1 MPALSHQPRKLI
13 SYSHPYRL
21 RQICFSIMHMPSFPS
36 LRLSTIAL
44 CLCATLYPEQST
56 AQQKN
61 NVIIFVADGLR
72 RGSVNAED
80 MPTFLKLRTSGV
92 DFRNSHSV
100 FPTFTTAN
108 ASVIGTGH
116 GLGDTGDYSNSIYPG
131 AWLSKPDVTAA
142 AGSIAPFLENDQV
155 LANMN
160 SLFGGNYL
168 GERTLL
174 SVAREKGF
182 NVASVGKLGPTAIQ
196 QNDAVAWDQYGFLSS
211 NGAIIIDDSTGDSA
225 GLPLPTEIFDA
236 LQKADLP
243 QDSPLR
249 SNGFPDSSIW
259 NSGFNGDAVTP
270 GTIAENRVQQQWF
283 TDVTTKVLLPK
294 FAADKKPFVLLFWS
308 RDPDGT
314 QHNQGDS
321 LQRLEPGING
331 DTSRRGLQ
339 NADRCLKQLLD
350 WLDAHPAVKAHT
362 DVLVTSDHG
371 FATISRREIASDGTL
386 TSEPSAALDYEL
398 SGKEKAEPKGTLP
411 TGFLAVDLGIRAHLR
426 VFDPAVRATTG
437 SSAYAELVLGGE
449 KSQHSSGGSALLGET
464 VKRVDGSDARLIVV
478 ANGGSDLLYVPSKS
492 ADIVRGTIGTLAQLD
507 YVGGIFVDN
516 AFCPAASD
524 CPGALPMS
532 AIGLVGSSHVPRPAI
547 VVTYKVFYKTPGD
560 LQSAA
565 QISDTTLQEGQGM
578 HGGFGRD
585 QTFNNM
591 AAIGPDFKSNF
602 IDEAPMGNI
611 DIAPTL
617 AKILGIEMPSVG
629 SLRGRVLQEAL
640 TSGESAKAGEVKTLV
655 SAPTQNGMRTVLEYQ
670 EAQGVRYYDRACLIA
685 KDATQRCQ

>member
-1 MPALSHQPRKLI
+1 MS
-13 SYSHPYRL
+13 
-21 RQICFSIMHMPSFPS
+21 SFRS
-36 LRLSTIAL
+36 LRWSALALVFSAAL
-44 CLCATLYPEQST
+44 CPHPSI
-56 AQQKN
+56 AQQRN

-80 MPTFLKLRTSGV
+80 MPTFLQLRTSGV

-108 ASVIGTGH
+108 ASAIATGH
-116 GLGDTGDYSNSIYPG
+116 GLGDTGDYSNAIYPG
-131 AWLSKPDVTAA
+131 TWLSKPDVTAA
-142 AGSIAPFLENDQV
+142 AGTIAPFLENDQV

-160 SLFGGNYL
+160 SLFQGNYL

-196 QNDAVAWDQYGFLSS
+196 QNDAVAWDQSGYLSS
-211 NGAIIIDDSTGDSA
+211 SGAIIVDDSTGDPN
-225 GLPLPTEIFDA
+225 GLPLPSAILDA
-236 LQKADLP
+236 MQKANLP
-243 QDSPLR
+243 EDSPLR
-249 SNGFPDSSIW
+249 SNGFPDTSIW
-259 NSGFNGDAVTP
+259 NSGFIGDAVTP
-270 GTIAENRVQQQWF
+270 GTIAANRVQQQWF
-283 TDVTTKVLLPK
+283 ADVTTKVLLPK

-314 QHNQGDS
+314 QHNEGDS

-331 DTSRRGLQ
+331 DTPRRGLQ
-339 NADRCLKQLLD
+339 NADHCLKQLLD

-362 DVLVTSDHG
+362 DVLITSDHG
-371 FATISRREIASDGTL
+371 FATISRREIASDGTQ

-398 SGKEKAEPKGTLP
+398 NGKEKAEPKGTLP
-411 TGFLAVDLGIRAHLR
+411 TGFLAVDLGIREHLR

-437 SSAYAELVLGGE
+437 SSVYAELVLGGE
-449 KSQHSSGGSALLGET
+449 KSQHSASGSALLGET
-464 VKRVDGSDARLIVV
+464 VKHVDGSDARLIVV

-492 ADIVRGTIGTLAQLD
+492 ADVVHKTIATLTQLD
-507 YVGGIFVDN
+507 YVGGIFVDD
-516 AFCPAASD
+516 AFCSAAND

-532 AIGLVGSSHVPRPAI
+532 AIGLIGSSHVPRPAI

-591 AAIGPDFKSNF
+591 AAIGPDFKSSF
-602 IDEAPMGNI
+602 VDEAPMGNI

-617 AKILGIEMPSVG
+617 AKILGLDMPSTG
-629 SLRGRVLQEAL
+629 SLKGRVLQEAL
-640 TSGESAKAGEVKTLV
+640 ASGEAAKSSEVKTLI
-655 SAPTQNGMRTVLEYQ
+655 SAPTPNGIRTVLEYQ
-670 EAQGVRYYDRACLIA
+670 EAHGVRYYDRACLIA
-685 KDATQRCQ
+685 KDAAQHCP